1 MRQTSFTSLLPFL
14 HSIRK
19 SANPNIQDEAGYTL
33 LHHATL
39 NGQRSVTLP
48 PSYASQYTEHIK
60 SSFTLAPLLFPLP
73 FLSSSPSSPSREAV
87 SLLLKCGASTMI
99 PDSSG
104 SCPLHLAAWK
114 GDIEIVNI
122 LVQQGPSRANINH
135 QSDSDDT
142 ALHLAS
148 QYGYSD
154 VVEFLLEVRNVLV
167 M

>member
-1 MRQTSFTSLLPFL
+1 
-14 HSIRK
+14 
-19 SANPNIQDEAGYTL
+19 
-33 LHHATL
+33 
-39 NGQRSVTLP
+39 
-48 PSYASQYTEHIK
+48 
-60 SSFTLAPLLFPLP
+60 
-73 FLSSSPSSPSREAV
+73 
-87 SLLLKCGASTMI
+87 MI

-154 VVEFLLEVRNVLV
+154 VVEFLLEVRTILV

>member
-1 MRQTSFTSLLPFL
+1 
-14 HSIRK
+14 
-19 SANPNIQDEAGYTL
+19 
-33 LHHATL
+33 
-39 NGQRSVTLP
+39 
-48 PSYASQYTEHIK
+48 
-60 SSFTLAPLLFPLP
+60 
-73 FLSSSPSSPSREAV
+73 
-87 SLLLKCGASTMI
+87 MI

-122 LVQQGPSRANINH
+122 LVQQGPSRANVNH

-142 ALHLAS
+142 PLHLAS

-154 VVEFLLEVRNVLV
+154 VVEFLLEVKTIPV